1 MSKPFRYFNSSPE
14 IIRLALIVPTRREDG
29 IGPASAIG
37 VRTRDGRRLSRE
49 LVPPQPGSASPP
61 VAKPTGRDRSRP
73 SSGMAADA
81 RARLSDPGRG
91 IGKGLVT
98 STIRKWRRSSRAPIS
113 RSAEAHS
120 PRLADRANPSLYGD
134 TNCKNSTRA
143 AMGIRLRKLEQR
155 PSNRLAE
162 SDAFC
167 A

>member
-1 MSKPFRYFNSSPE
+1 MSNPFCYFNSSPE

-91 IGKGLVT
+91 IANLVMAHAD
-98 STIRKWRRSSRAPIS
+98 SARARDALKSVDFMVHADLFMCPT
-113 RSAEAHS
+113 AE
-120 PRLADRANPSLYGD
+120 
-134 TNCKNSTRA
+134 
-143 AMGIRLRKLEQR
+143 
-155 PSNRLAE
+155 LAE
-162 SDAFC
+162 IVLPVASAFETE
-167 A
+167 